1 MKQGEGN
8 KFWGFTSGGV
18 AGEPKWVI
26 LREAYLVTLCPE
38 LYDDADFRRVKFAV
52 SRSMADKEAW
62 VITELETGTKLTWE
76 TREAQLEVI
85 ETAQVYIR
93 NRGTLAIREAIQ
105 KAKLLPGWFPLG
117 ESPQEDKVGQE
128 ENPQPCRL
136 PGDLLPEELTLEPAD
151 SCDEEVSLDAKK
163 EYTPTYQELCTEI
176 RIFNVRY
183 PVGSLVIVNKDDG
196 SKVTTRVRYPAKIV
210 GDSPAVWL
218 EDILG
223 CYKMDR
229 VEGVP
234 GYDRVDRFNKRYPVG
249 SEVKATRDNGAVD
262 NVKVME
268 PARWFGGRAV
278 VWIRKIGGSYA
289 GYKSL
294 DSFVVQPATAEAE
307 PPDPPYLSPYEKVH
321 LFNKKYPVGTEVNV
335 TRDDGSV
342 ARTKVRA
349 PAHLLAGKAEVW
361 LEDILVFY
369 DLDRVNMESVGKN
382 PKTLPPA
389 SLVVCDHALLCDGV
403 AFDCPHRKT
412 HEFSKANGCGWGSC
426 GGLDP
431 LRPCACVKLSGRE
444 DG

>member
-8 KFWGFTSGGV
+8 KFWGFTFE
-18 AGEPKWVI
+18 GEPRWVI
-26 LREAYLVTLCPE
+26 LREAHIVTLCPE
-38 LYDDADFRRVKFAV
+38 LYDDADFRRVEFVV
-52 SRSMADKEAW
+52 SCSMADKEAW
-62 VITELETGTKLTWE
+62 VITELETGTKLPWAYCE
-76 TREAQLEVI
+76 TQLEAI
-85 ETAQVYIR
+85 EAAQVYIR
-93 NRGTLAIREAIQ
+93 NRGTWAIRKAIQ

-117 ESPQEDKVGQE
+117 EPPQKAEVEQE
-128 ENPQPCRL
+128 ENPQPCIL
-136 PGDLLPEELTLEPAD
+136 PGDLLPEECCKSTELSNEGFSPDTK
-151 SCDEEVSLDAKK
+151 EE
-163 EYTPTYQELCTEI
+163 YIPTYQELCTEI

-183 PVGSLVIVNKDDG
+183 PVGSLVMVEKDDG

-210 GDSPAVWL
+210 GDSPVVWL

-234 GYDRVDRFNKRYPVG
+234 APDKVDRFNKRYPVG
-249 SEVKATRDNGAVD
+249 SEVKATRDNGAVE

-369 DLDRVNMESVGKN
+369 DLDRVNMESVGEN
-382 PKTLPPA
+382 PKTLLA
-389 SLVVCDHALLCDGV
+389 ALVVICDQTHRCDSG
-403 AFDCPHRKT
+403 AIDCPHRKP
-412 HEFSKANGCGWGSC
+412 HDFSRLFGCGWAPC
-426 GGLDP
+426 ERLDP
-431 LRPCACVKLSGRE
+431 LRRCACVKLSGRE